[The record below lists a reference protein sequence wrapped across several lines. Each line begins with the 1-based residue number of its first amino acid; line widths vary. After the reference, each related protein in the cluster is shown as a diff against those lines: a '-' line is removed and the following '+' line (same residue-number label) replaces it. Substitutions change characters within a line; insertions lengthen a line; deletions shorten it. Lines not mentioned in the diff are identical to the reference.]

1 MVRPEAKEKI
11 KTLQVGNKHQGVWSE
26 CKSCLVAT
34 ALLCIFSGFVGIGV
48 DSVFASEPSPSLLW
62 SQPGLMRLAQ
72 QQTIP
77 PTMTGPN
84 QTGSLPEGVLA
95 APMPSPAQAGGQAQS
110 TLPQPLPTQMT
121 PSPQGGTTGAP
132 PQTLPFTSPQV
143 IQPQTPSPRQPPGGR
158 PQPQPIP
165 SGPQGVVPELAKP
178 MDGQGQPQAQP
189 TQVPG
194 LRRPPV
200 SSAGMISL
208 NFDDADIFSVI
219 QTVFGDILKV
229 NYVVDPKVQGR
240 VTFRSVAPVS
250 RDQVL
255 PIMEV
260 ILRINAIGVV
270 EDNGLYRIVPL
281 SEVSREPS
289 PISFG
294 RDPDKISAQGKSLI
308 QVVPIIYLQSTEVVK
323 LITPF
328 LSATAVVL
336 DVPKSNQVIVV
347 DTDASVRRVLQLIG
361 TFDNETQKKKRAQ
374 VFVYPVQNLKA
385 RDIANLLNQIFFG
398 IRGYTTATRARPGT
412 AATSGQP
419 LAQQPLPTAQALT
432 QAGQQGRSMTAE
444 SLVSE
449 ITRIYSDDI
458 TNSVIALATPE
469 DYETIKEAIIKLD
482 IVPRQVVIEGVV
494 AQVSLSDN
502 LSLGLSYSMRGS
514 INVRDTR
521 FSANFGVNTDVLSKQ
536 TANTVASSGFALVGT
551 DDQGV
556 VRAYVNA
563 LASEDRAKLLAAPH
577 ILVSDNREARI
588 QVGSQV
594 PIVTSETFGSGTV
607 APQRTIQYKDTGI
620 ILKVKPQVNE
630 SGLVSLELSQEV
642 STFRTQQLFANE
654 TQIILDKTEATT
666 SLVVQ
671 DGQTVIIGGL
681 IREDT
686 DRTRQGVPFLSKIPI
701 LGYLFGNT
709 SRTATRVE
717 IIILL
722 TPRVVK
728 NQREARGI
736 TSEYIDNIT
745 STDTSKGGLRRDD
758 LLRGGVQLRRG
769 TDSVPENETPYPDQQ
784 PIGQMPSTERPLQP
798 R

>member
-1 MVRPEAKEKI
+1 M
-11 KTLQVGNKHQGVWSE
+11 
-26 CKSCLVAT
+26 KSFVEWMILAILCG
-34 ALLCIFSGFVGIGV
+34 ALG
-48 DSVFASEPSPSLLW
+48 LW
-62 SQPGLMRLAQ
+62 
-72 QQTIP
+72 TIP
-77 PTMTGPN
+77 TLAADQSAQVEQKETVEPPISVPN
-84 QTGSLPEGVLA
+84 QNKGPV
-95 APMPSPAQAGGQAQS
+95 APGPVHGLGPQS
-110 TLPQPLPTQMT
+110 ALPQPSPEQAM
-121 PSPQGGTTGAP
+121 PAMQGVPQGTPPPTVGVPSAQGMQVPKPLSDPITGQVQPKPVLPGAPGVTTGFPKAA
-132 PQTLPFTSPQV
+132 
-143 IQPQTPSPRQPPGGR
+143 
-158 PQPQPIP
+158 
-165 SGPQGVVPELAKP
+165 E
-178 MDGQGQPQAQP
+178 GQGQLLQQAAPPAQS
-189 TQVPG
+189 PG
-194 LRRPPV
+194 IRRTSV
-200 SSAGMISL
+200 GSGGMVSL

-260 ILRINAIGVV
+260 ILRINGIGVV
-270 EDNGLYRIVPL
+270 EDNGLYRVVPL

-294 RDPDKISAQGKSLI
+294 RDPDKIAIQGKSMI

-336 DVPKSNQVIVV
+336 DVPKSNQIIVV
-347 DTDASVRRVLQLIG
+347 DTDASVKRVLQLIG

-398 IRGYTTATRARPGT
+398 MRTATTGAATRPGT
-412 AATSGQP
+412 TTTTAG
-419 LAQQPLPTAQALT
+419 QQPSSQTPLPATQPLT
-432 QAGQQGRSMTAE
+432 QAGQQLRTGSAE
-444 SLVSE
+444 SLVSD
-449 ITRIYSDDI
+449 ITRIYSDDT

-469 DYETIKEAIIKLD
+469 DYETIREAILKLD

-494 AQVSLSDN
+494 AQVTLTDN
-502 LSLGLSYSMRGS
+502 LSLGLSYSLRGV
-514 INVRDTR
+514 INVSDTR
-521 FSANFGVNTDVLSKQ
+521 FRADFGVNTDVLAKQ
-536 TANTVASSGFALVGT
+536 TPNSVAASGFALVGT

-556 VRAYVNA
+556 VRAFVNA

-607 APQRTIQYKDTGI
+607 APQRTIQYKDTGV

-630 SGLVSLELSQEV
+630 SGLVSLDLSQEV

-666 SLVVQ
+666 NLVVQ

-686 DRTRQGVPFLSKIPI
+686 DRNRQGVPFLSKIPI

-709 SRTATRVE
+709 SRTSSRVE

-728 NQREARGI
+728 NQREAKTV

-745 STDTSKGGLRRDD
+745 GADTSKGGLRREE
-758 LLRGGVQLRRG
+758 LVRGGVQLRKG
-769 TDSVPENETPYPDQQ
+769 MDGGPGNGQPGEKVQPDVIVPFPQ
-784 PIGQMPSTERPLQP
+784 RPVEP
-798 R
+798 